1 MAFSYAPGSQTPGYS
16 GADQRK
22 AVAGL
27 CEAGVIEPLM
37 KPLTPKPC
45 LFQLLRSSHFRL
57 HDLGDDL
64 RIRFAFG

>member
-27 CEAGVIEPLM
+27 CGAGVIE
-37 KPLTPKPC
+37 
-45 LFQLLRSSHFRL
+45 LLVSQRMVQRFNGFFIRTGVTDARL
-57 HDLGDDL
+57 Q
-64 RIRFAFG
+64 RR